1 MAMST
6 TVDPNRQ
13 RDVDRGTYAFTL
25 VLSGTAKI
33 TDELERALLASG
45 CDDALLW
52 SSAGVVGLDFDREAD
67 SWGAAIASA
76 IKAVESSELPIRVE
90 KVVPPGATQINLCN
104 VYLAMRK
111 ENPEIADGLEQ
122 LLSKLG

>member
-1 MAMST
+1 MST
-6 TVDPNRQ
+6 TVDPNRKQ
-13 RDVDRGTYAFTL
+13 DVHRGTYSFTL
-25 VLSGTAKI
+25 VLSGTTEI
-33 TDELERALLASG
+33 TDELEQALLTSG
-45 CDDALLW
+45 CNDALLW
-52 SSAGVVGLDFDREAD
+52 SSVGIVGLDFDREAD

-104 VYLAMRK
+104 VYPAVRK
-111 ENPEIADGLEQ
+111 ENPEIADGLQQ

>member
-1 MAMST
+1 MST
-6 TVDPNRQ
+6 TVDPNGKQ
-13 RDVDRGTYAFTL
+13 DVDRGIYSFTL
-25 VLSGTAKI
+25 VLSGVTEI
-33 TDELERALLASG
+33 TDDLERGLLASG

-52 SSAGVVGLDFDREAD
+52 SSAGVVGLDFDREAE

-76 IKAVESSELPIRVE
+76 IKAVESTGLPVRVE

-111 ENPEIADGLEQ
+111 ENPEISDGLEQ
-122 LLSKLG
+122 LLSKLR